1 MENQTPKEENQLNPE
16 KLTYKKDLWMYFD
29 IIKDKFYFDRNKAKT
44 LLYIISQKN
53 DIDYEYSENLKYLF
67 NQFITQFDTYEEH
80 IKSKNIDPEKN
91 TLNKAIKCLINDL
104 KYESELYLNHTKN
117 ILEKIIRPLEGF
129 IMSQCEIINEFTT
142 LMKSYENDF
151 MNVNKQI
158 EQKQIN
164 FFQGGKSVESAINK
178 LEIYK
183 NQIKENDN
191 NENENTAEIN
201 NDEDE
206 ESKMEEEENRKEM
219 IEGMSEILE
228 KNKISA
234 RQLQLDYQ
242 DYIIK
247 ANAEREKYIK
257 GCENLYDKVQHLD
270 EEFLNVMKAQLI
282 SITQNKL
289 NLIENIKVNISKALK
304 LSNEINI
311 ENDINL
317 FINSKITKFNPPKKF
332 EYVDYNP
339 YKILRNRKGHTDA
352 FQSEISS
359 KIIECLKQIYTFEK
373 QPENLHEEENIN
385 FINETTNDIWDCNN
399 FDKNRLEL
407 LFKEHIYRMSF
418 LRMLNQYRI
427 EGIFILKETSFQN
440 FCMVLTSLLDKSLID
455 NDYECIK
462 FCMILSQ
469 TFYLQAEK
477 KILLQSCM
485 TLNPIWKD
493 KNFWEKMIEFSIND
507 EINNSKEYTIF
518 LNEDSKSRQKRV
530 ESAVMSN
537 LITFLF
543 NMKLFGYPE
552 EDGRVVVDEFIQKYN
567 IDGNL
572 IYATNISI
580 KDIKD
585 DIIIESIDTII
596 NNDIKNNNENNIIQ
610 KDDNKDNNNNKTQNE
625 NIIDNENDNVNKVIN
640 NSAINT

>member
-1 MENQTPKEENQLNPE
+1 MEEKIPKEENIITTPE

-29 IIKDKFYFDRNKAKT
+29 NIKEKFYFDRNKAKT

-67 NQFITQFDTYEEH
+67 NQFISQFDTYQEH
-80 IKSKNIDPEKN
+80 IKSNIDTEKN
-91 TLNKAIKCLINDL
+91 TLNNAIKSLINGL
-104 KYESELYLNHTKN
+104 KYESELYLNHTKY
-117 ILEKIIRPLEGF
+117 ILENIIKPLEGF
-129 IMSQCEIINEFTT
+129 IMNQCELINEFST
-142 LMKSYENDF
+142 LMKSYEKDF
-151 MNVNKQI
+151 LYVNNQI
-158 EQKQIN
+158 EQKQLN
-164 FFQGGKSVESAINK
+164 FFQGGKSVESAMNK

-183 NQIKENDN
+183 NQIIDNGNEENKEIIKN
-191 NENENTAEIN
+191 NENENN
-201 NDEDE
+201 NDINEQ
-206 ESKMEEEENRKEM
+206 ESKNEEEENRKEM
-219 IEGMSEILE
+219 IDGMTEILE

-234 RQLQLDYQ
+234 KQLQLDYQ

-270 EEFLNVMKAQLI
+270 EEFFKVMKKELI
-282 SITQNKL
+282 SLTQNNL
-289 NLIENIKVNISKALK
+289 SLIENIRQNMVKTLQ
-304 LSNEINI
+304 LSNEIII
-311 ENDINL
+311 ENEINL
-317 FINSKITKFNPPKKF
+317 FIKSKITKFERPQKF
-332 EYVDYNP
+332 EYIDYNP
-339 YKILRNRKGHTDA
+339 YKILRNRKGHMEA

-359 KIIECLKQIYTFEK
+359 KIIECLKQIYSYEK
-373 QPENLHEEENIN
+373 PPETLQQEENIN
-385 FINETTNDIWDCNN
+385 FINETMNDIWDGNN

-407 LFKEHIYRMSF
+407 LFKEHLYRMSF
-418 LRMLNQYRI
+418 LRMLNQYRV
-427 EGIFILKETSFQN
+427 EGIFILKNTSFQN
-440 FCMVLTSLLDKSLID
+440 FCMILTSLLDKSLVD

-462 FCMILSQ
+462 LCMILSQ

-485 TLNPIWKD
+485 TLNPIWQV
-493 KNFWEKMIEFSIND
+493 KNFWEKMIEFSINE

-518 LNEDSKSRQKRV
+518 LSEDCKSRQKRV

-552 EDGRVVVDEFIQKYN
+552 EDSKIVIDEFIKKYN
-567 IDGNL
+567 IDENL

-585 DIIIESIDTII
+585 DIIVESVDSSI
-596 NNDIKNNNENNIIQ
+596 NNDIKVNEIINLQKEENKDINNNIIDINNQ
-610 KDDNKDNNNNKTQNE
+610 NKIDNKNDDNNK
-625 NIIDNENDNVNKVIN
+625 K
-640 NSAINT
+640 